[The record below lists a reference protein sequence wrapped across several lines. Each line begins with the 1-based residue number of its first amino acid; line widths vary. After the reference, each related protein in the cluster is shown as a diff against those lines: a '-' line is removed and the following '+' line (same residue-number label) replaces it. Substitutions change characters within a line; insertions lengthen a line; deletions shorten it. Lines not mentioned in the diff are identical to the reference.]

1 MSLIRSFRYFSTYIN
16 KYSPKMSKLNK
27 SSGAGEK
34 KAMHVTQHAFK
45 SHEENAKFQILATPI
60 KSSSDKKDYRVIR
73 LENSLTVCLISDKSP
88 IEESA
93 EDYESESE
101 SSFAASDEEAEL
113 SDVSDQSEQL
123 GRTKSNS
130 DVEQKMAAAGL
141 CIGVGS
147 FSDPKDVPGMAHFL
161 EHMVF
166 MGSEKFPSENDFD
179 SFIKK
184 GGGSDNA
191 STDAETTCFYFE
203 CLEKHLHEALDK
215 FAQFFIA
222 PLMKREAMTREREAI
237 ESEFQM
243 ALPSDT
249 SRKEQLLC
257 SLSQEDS
264 PVNTFAWGNLVT
276 LRDNI
281 SDDKLYEG
289 VHQFRRRHYSAH
301 RMTLAVQARLPME
314 TLEHYT
320 LECFTNIPNNNL
332 PPDDFSQFSASI
344 FDTPQ
349 FTRMYYV
356 KPMKDLCQVDLTWS
370 LPSFRDK
377 YKSKPHEYISHLMGD
392 EGKGSLLSFLRN
404 RVWAITTSIGN
415 GESGTELNSIYSLYT
430 VSIVLTEE
438 GLKHLDEVI
447 AAVFS
452 YLHMLKNIGPQ
463 ERVFNEMK
471 LIADTAFRF
480 AREDPAVDT
489 VEDLC
494 ENMQIY
500 PPEDYI
506 AGSELYYEY
515 DPEAMK
521 MIMDLLEPN
530 KMNVMVLSKK
540 LPENIEYDKTEK
552 WFGTKYT
559 DREIPADWIEKWKSV
574 EPYPEFNIPSP
585 NPFLTTDFSILEKH
599 DNHPEYPERLFHNPL
614 FEIWYRQDQKFGLPL
629 AYYYLYLISP
639 LSIKSARSNALLDM
653 MMNFLVYSLTEE
665 AYPAVTA
672 DLSYDISSYE
682 KGLLIKVYGYNQ
694 KLPVL
699 IDLISKQLITFGDA
713 ISPEVFEA
721 VKDKLIK
728 SYHNKA
734 IKPSSLAKDV
744 RLVLL
749 VNNVF
754 TTMEKHAELQSVTL
768 DELKDYCKEF
778 IKTLYIKSLV
788 QGNVTA
794 KEASD
799 TVKRFIDAVNFTE
812 MPTDVHPKYNV
823 VQIPKGEKCFRIQ
836 SFNKHDSN
844 SIITNYYQ
852 AAPFTIRNSV
862 IIDIIM
868 LIIEEPLFDILR
880 TKEQLG
886 YNVYCSLRDTF
897 GVLGYTIT
905 VNAQATKHST
915 AHVDTRIEEF
925 LKHTNRI
932 LEKTTEDELKQ
943 IKEDLIK
950 TKLCADTY
958 LKEEVDRNWTEI
970 ISDDYIFDRLKQE
983 IAAIEDVSLKEVRT
997 WWKRHN
1003 KFGDKEN
1010 FRKLTIQ
1017 VVGHKVEQ
1025 DAAAAAKNSDTLI
1038 DGKLIMTILSNPCP
1052 KQKKDQYF
1060 ITDVEDFKSSLV
1072 IFPVVKRLPQ

>member
-1 MSLIRSFRYFSTYIN
+1 
-16 KYSPKMSKLNK
+16 MSKLNK

-34 KAMHVTQHAFK
+34 KAMHVTQHLFK
-45 SHEENAKFQILATPI
+45 TPEENAKFKILATPL

-73 LENSLTVCLISDKSP
+73 LENNLTVCLISDKSP

-93 EDYESESE
+93 EDSETESE
-101 SSFAASDEEAEL
+101 SSFVTSDEEPDL
-113 SDVSDQSEQL
+113 SDASEQSEEV
-123 GRTKSNS
+123 GRAKSNG

-243 ALPSDT
+243 ALPSDS

-257 SLSQEDS
+257 SLSQEES
-264 PVNTFAWGNLVT
+264 PVNTFAWGNLIT

-289 VHQFRRRHYSAH
+289 VHEFRRRHYSAH
-301 RMTLAVQARLPME
+301 RMTLAVQARLPMQ
-314 TLEHYT
+314 TLEHYI
-320 LECFTNIPNNNL
+320 LECFSKVPNNSL

-356 KPMKDLCQVDLTWS
+356 KPMKDLCQQTARIY
-370 LPSFRDK
+370 FTFNGRRRQRQFAF
-377 YKSKPHEYISHLMGD
+377 
-392 EGKGSLLSFLRN
+392 FLRN

-438 GLKHLDEVI
+438 GLKQLDEVI

-452 YLHMLKNIGPQ
+452 YLHMLKQIGPQ
-463 ERVFNEMK
+463 ERVFKEMK

-489 VEDLC
+489 VEELC

-521 MIMDLLEPN
+521 LIMDLLEPT
-530 KMNVMVLSKK
+530 KMNIMVVSKK
-540 LPENIEYDKTEK
+540 LPENIVYDKTEK

-559 DREIPADWIEKWKSV
+559 DREVPADWIEKWKSV
-574 EPYPEFNIPSP
+574 EPYPEFSIPSP

-599 DNHPEYPERLFHNPL
+599 DNHPEYPERLFHSPL

-653 MMNFLVYSLTEE
+653 MMNFLVYSFTEE

-672 DLSYDISSYE
+672 DLSYVISSYE

-699 IDLISKQLITFGDA
+699 IDLIAKQLITFSDT
-713 ISPEVFEA
+713 ISPKVFEA

-734 IKPSSLAKDV
+734 IKPSSLANTLNCK
-744 RLVLL
+744 VL
-749 VNNVF
+749 
-754 TTMEKHAELQSVTL
+754 HW
-768 DELKDYCKEF
+768 
-778 IKTLYIKSLV
+778 
-788 QGNVTA
+788 
-794 KEASD
+794 
-799 TVKRFIDAVNFTE
+799 
-812 MPTDVHPKYNV
+812 
-823 VQIPKGEKCFRIQ
+823 
-836 SFNKHDSN
+836 
-844 SIITNYYQ
+844 TN
-852 AAPFTIRNSV
+852 
-862 IIDIIM
+862 
-868 LIIEEPLFDILR
+868 
-880 TKEQLG
+880 
-886 YNVYCSLRDTF
+886 
-897 GVLGYTIT
+897 
-905 VNAQATKHST
+905 
-915 AHVDTRIEEF
+915 
-925 LKHTNRI
+925 
-932 LEKTTEDELKQ
+932 
-943 IKEDLIK
+943 
-950 TKLCADTY
+950 
-958 LKEEVDRNWTEI
+958 
-970 ISDDYIFDRLKQE
+970 
-983 IAAIEDVSLKEVRT
+983 
-997 WWKRHN
+997 
-1003 KFGDKEN
+1003 
-1010 FRKLTIQ
+1010 
-1017 VVGHKVEQ
+1017 
-1025 DAAAAAKNSDTLI
+1025 
-1038 DGKLIMTILSNPCP
+1038 
-1052 KQKKDQYF
+1052 
-1060 ITDVEDFKSSLV
+1060 
-1072 IFPVVKRLPQ
+1072 

>member
-1 MSLIRSFRYFSTYIN
+1 
-16 KYSPKMSKLNK
+16 
-27 SSGAGEK
+27 
-34 KAMHVTQHAFK
+34 
-45 SHEENAKFQILATPI
+45 
-60 KSSSDKKDYRVIR
+60 
-73 LENSLTVCLISDKSP
+73 
-88 IEESA
+88 
-93 EDYESESE
+93 
-101 SSFAASDEEAEL
+101 
-113 SDVSDQSEQL
+113 
-123 GRTKSNS
+123 
-130 DVEQKMAAAGL
+130 MAAAGL

-243 ALPSDT
+243 ALPSDS

-264 PVNTFAWGNLVT
+264 PVNSFAWGNLVT
-276 LRDNI
+276 LRDSI

-289 VHQFRRRHYSAH
+289 VHEFRRRHYSAH
-301 RMTLAVQARLPME
+301 RMTLAVQARLPMQ
-314 TLEHYT
+314 TLEQYIV
-320 LECFTNIPNNNL
+320 ECFSNVPNNNL
-332 PPDDFSQFSASI
+332 PPEDLSQFSTSI
-344 FDTPQ
+344 FKTPY
-349 FTRMYYV
+349 FTRIYYV
-356 KPMKDLCQVDLTWS
+356 KPMKDLCQVDLTWC

-377 YKSKPHEYISHLMGD
+377 YKSKAHEYISHLMGD
-392 EGKGSLLSFLRN
+392 EGNESLLSYLRN
-404 RVWAITTSIGN
+404 RVWAISTSIGN

-438 GLKHLDEVI
+438 GLKQVDEVI

-452 YLHMLKNIGPQ
+452 YLSMLKQIGPE

-506 AGSELYYEY
+506 TGSELYYEY
-515 DPEAMK
+515 DPEGIK
-521 MIMDLLEPN
+521 EIMDLLQPSS
-530 KMNVMVLSKK
+530 MNIMIVSKK
-540 LPENIEYDKTEK
+540 LPKDIVYDQTEK
-552 WFGTKYT
+552 WFGTRYT
-559 DREIPADWIEKWKSV
+559 DREVPASWISKWESV
-574 EPYPEFNIPSP
+574 KPYPEFSIPPP
-585 NPFLTTDFSILEKH
+585 NPFITTDFSILEKKE
-599 DNHPEYPERLFHNPL
+599 NQPEYPQQLSDNPL
-614 FEIWYRQDQKFGLPL
+614 YEIWYRQDQKFELPM

-639 LSIKSARSNALLDM
+639 LSVKSARSNALLDM
-653 MMNFLVYSLTEE
+653 MINFLVYSLTEV

-672 DLSYDISSYE
+672 DLSYAISSYE
-682 KGLLIKVYGYNQ
+682 KGLMIKVYGYNQ

-699 IDLISKQLITFGDA
+699 LDLISSKLITFGDE
-713 ISPEVFEA
+713 ISLAVFEA

-734 IKPSSLAKDV
+734 IKPSSLAKDM
-744 RLVLL
+744 RLILL
-749 VNNVF
+749 VNNVY
-754 TTMEKHAELQSVTL
+754 TTMEKHMELQTVTL

-778 IKTLYIKSLV
+778 IKTLYLKSLV

-794 KEASD
+794 LEASATVKKFVD
-799 TVKRFIDAVNFTE
+799 TVHFTE
-812 MPTDVHPKYNV
+812 LPADIRPKYKV
-823 VQIPKGEKCFRIQ
+823 VQIPKGEKCFRIE
-836 SFNKHDSN
+836 SFNKQDTN

-852 AAPFTIRNSV
+852 AAPFTIRSSV
-862 IIDIIM
+862 IIEIIM
-868 LIIEEPLFDILR
+868 LIIEEPLFDVLR

-905 VNAQATKHST
+905 VNAQATKHT
-915 AHVDTRIEEF
+915 TNHVDNRIEEF
-925 LKHTNRI
+925 LKHTDKI
-932 LEKTTEDELKQ
+932 LESTPEKELNQ

-950 TKLCADTY
+950 TKQCAHTD
-958 LKEEVDRNWTEI
+958 LKEEVDTNWSEI

-983 IAAIEDVSLKEVRT
+983 IAAIKDVTLKEVRQ
-997 WWKRHN
+997 WWKTHN

-1010 FRKLTIQ
+1010 FRKLTVQ
-1017 VVGHKVEQ
+1017 VVGHNKSEKDVK
-1025 DAAAAAKNSDTLI
+1025 DADVDVLGNDKEDAVLGRKFRVTVLGNESLC
-1038 DGKLIMTILSNPCP
+1038 K
-1052 KQKKDQYF
+1052 KEKKDKEYF
-1060 ITDVEDFKSSLV
+1060 IKDVEDFRSGLV
-1072 IFPVVKRLPQ
+1072 MFPSVEKLPK